1 VQDISV
7 IFPAF
12 NEEGNIQC
20 TVETVLKV
28 LPEVATRWEVIVV
41 DDGSSD
47 ATALVCDRLKA
58 RYSEVEVI
66 RHEQN
71 RGYGA
76 ALKSGIM
83 SAKYDLIFFSDSDG
97 QFDFRELQQLI
108 CWSEDYDIVAGYRA
122 KRHDPLHRRINA
134 LGWNVL
140 VRLVLGIKIRD
151 IDCAFKLFRRS
162 VFDHIQIRC
171 VGAMV
176 NTEILAQATRL
187 GMRIHQVKVNH
198 FPRRYGKQSG
208 ANPRVIIIAFR
219 ELSRLWRKLRRVKPD
234 QAGLYSAT
242 SEAPIKAGFKLPKSP
257 SLVVLPLATFA
268 EDWIRWLFP
277 RVEHGA
283 ATLLAMLALIFQDP
297 KAPAITASAIVV
309 AAPTAFA
316 LALEPNESPP
326 NQSHPEPA
334 ATAPPA
340 APLPPRTRAV
350 AAPARKARAAKPRPA
365 LRIRLGKT
373 IAHEWRQVNKARK
386 RAQSAFVRLGH
397 KPRHTNH

>member
-1 VQDISV
+1 M
-7 IFPAF
+7 
-12 NEEGNIQC
+12 
-20 TVETVLKV
+20 LKV
-28 LPEVATRWEVIVV
+28 LPKLATRWEVIVV

-47 ATALVCDRLKA
+47 ATPLMCDRLKA
-58 RYSEVEVI
+58 RYPEVEVI

-97 QFDFRELQQLI
+97 QFDFRELQQLM

-134 LGWNVL
+134 LGWNAL
-140 VRLVLGIKIRD
+140 VRLVLGVKIRD

-162 VFDHIQIRC
+162 VFDQVQIRC

-176 NTEILAQATRL
+176 NTEILAQATQL
-187 GMRIHQVKVNH
+187 GMRIHQVQVNH

-208 ANPRVIIIAFR
+208 ANPRVIITAFR
-219 ELSRLWRKLRRVKPD
+219 ELGRLWRKLRHVAPN
-234 QAGLYSAT
+234 QAGVNSAT
-242 SEAPIKAGFKLPKSP
+242 NEAPIKAGFKPPESP
-257 SLVVLPLATFA
+257 SLVLLPLATFV
-268 EDWIRWLFP
+268 ENWIRWLFP
-277 RVEHGA
+277 RVEHA
-283 ATLLAMLALIFQDP
+283 VATLLAMLALIFQDP
-297 KAPAITASAIVV
+297 KAPAITASAMVV
-309 AAPTAFA
+309 AAPASFA

-326 NQSHPEPA
+326 TQSHPDPA
-334 ATAPPA
+334 ATAPP
-340 APLPPRTRAV
+340 PPRARAV
-350 AAPARKARAAKPRPA
+350 AARARKALAAKPRPA

-397 KPRHTNH
+397 KPSHTNH

>member
-1 VQDISV
+1 MQDISV

-12 NEEGNIQC
+12 NEEGNIRC
-20 TVETVLKV
+20 TVETMLKV
-28 LPEVATRWEVIVV
+28 LPKVATRWEVIVV

-47 ATALVCDRLKA
+47 ATAPMCDRLKA
-58 RYSEVEVI
+58 RYPEVEVI

-97 QFDFRELQQLI
+97 QFDLRELQQLI

-122 KRHDPLHRRINA
+122 KRHDPFHRRINA
-134 LGWNVL
+134 LGWNIL

-151 IDCAFKLFRRS
+151 IDCAFKLFRRT
-162 VFDHIQIRC
+162 VFDQVQIRC

-208 ANPRVIIIAFR
+208 ANVHVIIKAFR
-219 ELSRLWRKLRRVKPD
+219 ELGRVWRKLRHVAPN

-242 SEAPIKAGFKLPKSP
+242 NEAPIKAGFRPPKSP
-257 SLVVLPLATFA
+257 SLVVLPLTTFL

-277 RVEHGA
+277 RVEHAA

-297 KAPAITASAIVV
+297 KAPAVTASAIVV

-326 NQSHPEPA
+326 IQSHPEPA
-334 ATAPPA
+334 ATT
-340 APLPPRTRAV
+340 PLPRARAV
-350 AAPARKARAAKPRPA
+350 AAPARKVRAAKPRPA

-373 IAHEWRQVNKARK
+373 IAHEWRQLNKAGK
-386 RAQSAFVRLGH
+386 RAQTAFVRLGH
-397 KPRHTNH
+397 KPSHTKH